1 MKQKTYQWAALL
13 AALFTLPTSGDIAPG
28 TCTPGSN
35 GSNATL
41 APSSPGPFSIGQ
53 VIGYKV
59 ILNNPTLDRF
69 GDPGCTISNAF
80 VNLRLPSGD
89 IIPVLTN
96 IVLLPG
102 QKIICPGAPECL
114 SGTRAALLGT
124 ENYYTNQVGVET
136 VSHVNLRVP
145 QCPPEPGTNSVLL
158 AYTTGGAIVFNNPG
172 KSTFGTATYNRCY
185 VTCRCLC
192 L

>member
-1 MKQKTYQWAALL
+1 MKKINIAVAVAVLL
-13 AALFTLPTSGDIAPG
+13 SVGWSNADLSPG

-59 ILNNPTLDRF
+59 VLNNPLLDRF

-89 IIPVLTN
+89 IIPVMTN
-96 IVLLPG
+96 IFLQPG

-114 SGTRAALLGT
+114 SVNRAALLGA
-124 ENYYTNQVGVET
+124 ENYYTNQVGVDT
-136 VSHVNLRVP
+136 ISHVNLRAP
-145 QCPPEPGTNSVLL
+145 FCPPEPGTNSVLL
-158 AYTTGGAIVFNNPG
+158 AYTLGGAVIFNNAVKG
-172 KSTFGTATYNRCY
+172 VQGTAIYNRCN
-185 VTCRCLC
+185 VVCRCLC

>member
-1 MKQKTYQWAALL
+1 MSKIKSTVIALCVAL
-13 AALFTLPTSGDIAPG
+13 AQSNADLSPG

-41 APSSPGPFSIGQ
+41 APNSTGPFSIGQ

-59 ILNNPTLDRF
+59 VLNNPLLDRF

-89 IIPVLTN
+89 TIPVLTN
-96 IVLLPG
+96 IVLSPG

-114 SGTRAALLGT
+114 STARAAQLGA
-124 ENYYTNQVGVET
+124 EQYYTNAVTVET

-145 QCPPEPGTNSVLL
+145 QCPPESGTNSVLL
-158 AYTTGGAIVFNNPG
+158 AYTLGGAVIFNNTVKG
-172 KSTFGTATYNRCY
+172 VFGTATYNRCH